1 MVNSFDKILYIQY
14 SSIEMP
20 SSVVEPGPSGAALL
34 GWGWSR
40 SRKNRGMIRLKL

>member
-20 SSVVEPGPSGAALL
+20 SSVVEPEPGRPEPPFLAGAGAVKT
-34 GWGWSR
+34 GA
-40 SRKNRGMIRLKL
+40 